1 MVATRRIAVVLA
13 GCVLAFASDNTW
25 ALSQRTFVASD
36 GNDANPCSRA
46 APCRAFSAAMAL
58 TSAGGEVVVLDS
70 AGYGPVTINKS
81 VSIIAPEGVHAG
93 ITVTTGAG
101 ITVSGSALRVVLR
114 GLSIAGQGGST
125 GISVSA
131 TNSEIHVERPVISG
145 LVGTAISVNAAGSR
159 VYVEDAQLRSNGAQG
174 IVVTGGAKAYV
185 DRARLEENA
194 NVGAWVYNG
203 SELYLRNS
211 IVHRNG
217 TGVDA
222 VVFSSGAGS
231 VRLVVESTLISGSTF
246 GGINIQVQGGQSDR
260 IDAVVASSTIV
271 DNAGGGYDGINFQCF
286 DPAQGTLTLV
296 DTTISDHRT
305 SNAEGLRVSGSNC
318 IASVGRNTFTRN
330 GTGMSG
336 TTTTLT
342 TFGNNQFDQNDT
354 GDIFGTVTT
363 KATQ

>member
-1 MVATRRIAVVLA
+1 MVAMKRIAAVAGASMMALA
-13 GCVLAFASDNTW
+13 CDSAW

-36 GNDANPCSRA
+36 GNDANPCSRI
-46 APCRAFSAAMAL
+46 APCRAFSAAMVQ
-58 TSAGGEVVVLDS
+58 TSSGGEVVVLDS

-93 ITVTTGAG
+93 ITVTSGAG
-101 ITVSGSALRVVLR
+101 VTVGGSALRVVLR
-114 GLSIAGQGGST
+114 GLSIGGQGGST
-125 GISVSA
+125 GIAVSA
-131 TNSEIHVERPVISG
+131 INSEVHVERPVISG

-159 VYVEDAQLRSNGAQG
+159 VYVEDAQLRSNGASG
-174 IVVTGGAKAYV
+174 ILVTGGAKAYV
-185 DRARLEENA
+185 DRARIEENA
-194 NVGAWVYNG
+194 NVGVWAYNG

-222 VVFSSGAGS
+222 IVFSAAAGN

-260 IDAVVASSTIV
+260 IDVVVAGSTIV
-271 DNAGGGYDGINFQCF
+271 DNAGAGYDGINFQCF

-305 SNAEGLRVSGSNC
+305 SNAEGLRVSGSSC

-336 TTTTLT
+336 TATTLT
-342 TFGNNQFDQNDT
+342 TFGNNQLDQNDS
-354 GDIFGTVTT
+354 GDIFGAVTT